1 MTVDEVI
8 LVLPVLEI
16 LGLEKL
22 SQKYFYK
29 NPRTMEL
36 LYTEHADSLAEN
48 SLGKNGHWSTSF
60 PLFKT
65 VGLINRENKYVYIK
79 HILKAHCFKMKQ

>member
-8 LVLPVLEI
+8 LVLPILEI

-22 SQKYFYK
+22 SQKCFYK
-29 NPRTMEL
+29 NPWTMEL
-36 LYTEHADSLAEN
+36 LYTDSLAEN

-65 VGLINRENKYVYIK
+65 VELINRENKYVYIK
-79 HILKAHCFKMKQ
+79 HILKAHCFKME